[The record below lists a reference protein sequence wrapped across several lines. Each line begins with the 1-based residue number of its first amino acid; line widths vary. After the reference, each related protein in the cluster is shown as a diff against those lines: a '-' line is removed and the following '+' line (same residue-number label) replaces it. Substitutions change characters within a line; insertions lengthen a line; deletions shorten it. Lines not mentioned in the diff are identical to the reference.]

1 MLRNDNWLAI
11 HRRSG
16 DATLGR
22 TLTRLARLAEAAHQY
37 EATNLVRQ
45 TGPSPAMTRIDW
57 ENLQPTVH
65 QPRTDATGAA
75 IDATPRQRGA
85 VHTEVNQ

>member
-1 MLRNDNWLAI
+1 MLRNDSWLAI

-16 DATLGR
+16 DTSLGQ

-37 EATNLVRQ
+37 EATNLLRQ
-45 TGPSPAMTRIDW
+45 SSSRDATTLIEW
-57 ENLQPTVH
+57 EHLQPAVH

-75 IDATPRQRGA
+75 VDTTPRQRGA
-85 VHTEVNQ
+85 VHTEVNH